1 MKKIYCSRIEPTS
14 TEGEYQLVEVNECEC
29 SEEWDGNVTGYVFNA
44 IEDWDEYTLIENPDL
59 GNIRHNVMVSGEGPE
74 NVVML
79 ARKDGT
85 PVEVYWA

>member
-1 MKKIYCSRIEPTS
+1 MMRIYCSQVETTNID
-14 TEGEYQLVEVNECEC
+14 GEYQLVEVNECEYG
-29 SEEWDGNVTGYVFNA
+29 EEWDGNVAGYVFSA

-59 GNIRHNVMVSGEGPE
+59 GNIHHGVMVSNEGPE

-79 ARKDGT
+79 VRKDGT